1 MAEQTREAGEPKAA
15 GGNKRRTGMRRLWV
29 ALLAALAL
37 VVVAA
42 AVLYSQRSRIR
53 AIVSPGSV
61 GGDPAVASLHL
72 PPGFRANV
80 YAYNLVGVRFFTFG
94 PDGTLYAAIRGPG
107 QIVAFS
113 GVDAQGRAQRTWV
126 VADGLFDPTSVVYHD
141 GALYVGEQ
149 TRVTRLPLGPD
160 GKATGRQVIVDNLP
174 KGGNHVTRTALFG
187 PDGALYVS
195 IGSSCNDCVETDP
208 HRASVWRYNPDGSGG
223 RPYARGLRNAVG
235 MAINPSTDEIW
246 VTDMGR
252 DLMGDDTPPE
262 TIYALKD
269 GANYGWPY
277 CHAGTI
283 IDPDLG
289 HPGSCDGVQQPLL
302 DMQAHSAPL
311 GLAFYTAQ
319 QFPARWRGLFVAF
332 HGSWNRTV
340 PTGYKVVYIPLDPSG
355 HVAGP
360 AEDFATGWLQG
371 SDASGRPV
379 GLAVGPDGALYV
391 SDDKANMIY
400 RIAYSG

>member
-1 MAEQTREAGEPKAA
+1 VAERAREAGEPKVA
-15 GGNKRRTGMRRLWV
+15 GGKGRARTRRLRV

-37 VVVAA
+37 VVLAA
-42 AVLYSQRSRIR
+42 GVLYTQRSRIL
-53 AIVSPGSV
+53 ALISPGYV
-61 GGDPAVASLHL
+61 GGDPAVAALRL

-80 YAYNLVGVRFFTFG
+80 YASDLVGVRFITFG
-94 PDGTLYAAIRGPG
+94 PDGTLYAAVLGPG

-113 GVDAQGRAQRTWV
+113 GVDAQGRPQRTWV

-160 GKATGRQVIVDNLP
+160 GTATGRQVLVDNLP
-174 KGGNHVTRTALFG
+174 SGGHATRTVLFG
-187 PDGALYVS
+187 PDGGLYVS
-195 IGSSCNDCVETDP
+195 IGSSCNNCVETDP
-208 HRASVWRYNPDGSGG
+208 HRASVWRYNADGSGG
-223 RPYARGLRNAVG
+223 RLYARGLRNAVG
-235 MAINPSTDEIW
+235 MTVNPATDEIW
-246 VTDMGR
+246 VTNMGR

-269 GANYGWPY
+269 GANYGWPR
-277 CHAGTI
+277 CQAGTI
-283 IDPDLG
+283 VDPDLG
-289 HPGSCDGVQQPLL
+289 HPGDCDGVERPLIE
-302 DMQAHSAPL
+302 MQAHSAPL

-340 PTGYKVVYIPLDPSG
+340 PTGYKVVHIPLDAAG

-371 SDASGRPV
+371 NDASGRPV
-379 GLAVGPDGALYV
+379 GVAVGPGGALYV

-400 RIAYSG
+400 RIAYTG